1 MRFAG
6 RLTFFRHLRDVP
18 FLLLASS
25 GRYVFGL
32 QPAWSLDVG
41 ATLVGRFSEAEK
53 IALPSP
59 PLTVRRIN
67 ANRRRRKDI
76 RGDIDVVVTTTMLR
90 KPFRAAASRGEPAC
104 AHGARSNGVILLVRN
119 RHIDSNAILCR
130 SPFNSRHKGIGRKK
144 ANSILNRES
153 LAASG
158 ETRTRRLRSEG
169 YG

>member
-1 MRFAG
+1 M
-6 RLTFFRHLRDVP
+6 TFL

-25 GRYVFGL
+25 GRYFFGL

-67 ANRRRRKDI
+67 ANRRWRKGI
-76 RGDIDVVVTTTMLR
+76 RVNIGVAVEAMMLL

-104 AHGARSNGVILLVRN
+104 AHGARSNAVILLASNSR
-119 RHIDSNAILCR
+119 IDANTILC
-130 SPFNSRHKGIGRKK
+130 
-144 ANSILNRES
+144 
-153 LAASG
+153 
-158 ETRTRRLRSEG
+158 
-169 YG
+169 